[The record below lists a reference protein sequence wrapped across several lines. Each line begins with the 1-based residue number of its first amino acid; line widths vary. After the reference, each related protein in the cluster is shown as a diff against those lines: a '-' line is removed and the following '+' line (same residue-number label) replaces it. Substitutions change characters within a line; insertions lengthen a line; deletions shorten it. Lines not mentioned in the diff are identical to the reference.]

1 MNKTLST
8 YMTVGFTILIMSTL
22 FYGITYQSLKEKHE
36 NDVQVIDQFQIQA
49 R

>member
-22 FYGITYQSLKEKHE
+22 YYGTIYQSQKVKHE
-36 NDVQVIDQFQIQA
+36 NDVNVIDQFQIQEK
-49 R
+49 